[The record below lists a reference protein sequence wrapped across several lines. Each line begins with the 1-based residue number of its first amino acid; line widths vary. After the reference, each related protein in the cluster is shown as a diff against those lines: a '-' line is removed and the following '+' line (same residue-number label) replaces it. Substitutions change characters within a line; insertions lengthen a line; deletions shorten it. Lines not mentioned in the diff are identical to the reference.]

1 MRRYSPNN
9 NITNETNQ
17 TYTPKKD
24 ISPKENKNQTQTSN
38 SSKRTL
44 QSKKIILRNN
54 NTQSLN
60 NQIDKKD
67 MQRIEIGLSSDDNL
81 DNPKILEEKKNVIYS
96 IKEDENENE
105 NEKGYL
111 EDDLDDEDN
120 KKIYLRVIKRLEKTL
135 GIPVTGV
142 NLSGEFTENLE
153 IEEDLRP
160 ILISNILI
168 SKDNK
173 NPINNELNNNKIIN
187 DVNIS
192 NNNNYENIIYEDN
205 EEQIK
210 EEIKEKDYNKPIIIK
225 RPNQTENIN
234 DDEIRGNVN
243 IKENKYINNI
253 NNNQSKQ
260 INTRYNINQ
269 TSKDKKILDSTP
281 KKTNERINKT
291 VNNSYTK
298 NNPSKNVNENIYI
311 HQRNISY
318 ENSNQFLDKNQEQ
331 QIQSNSIL
339 NNNQQYSNN
348 NYNNYNYNPNENE
361 NEKKHIKSNS
371 SLASNQK
378 NHISKTI
385 PLTDNSVIIPDMQ
398 RGKDIFIKENES
410 ELNSGKVK
418 TQTYARGGKFNNVQS
433 TYVVYSTKD
442 KQKGFNKGNYPNIID
457 NKNKKMNTYSNDLIT
472 STPIKKNNMENKFE
486 QKNYSYNKN
495 INDNNDNLHTNNY
508 RFNSPNETSHR
519 QVNKINFDEYIDN
532 SKNKSLY
539 SSAIKKDRNYNNKTN
554 DRNSY
559 ENNYRNTNYNTV
571 NRNSVKSNKYYTYN
585 SRQDRSSFNSNQ
597 KYGNND
603 K

>member
-24 ISPKENKNQTQTSN
+24 ISLKENKNQAQTSN

-67 MQRIEIGLSSDDNL
+67 IQRIEIGLSNDDNL

-96 IKEDENENE
+96 IKEDENE

-225 RPNQTENIN
+225 RPNKTENIN

-281 KKTNERINKT
+281 KKTNERISKT

-298 NNPSKNVNENIYI
+298 NNPSKNVHENIYI

-339 NNNQQYSNN
+339 NNNQQNSNN
-348 NYNNYNYNPNENE
+348 NYNNYNYNSNENE

-378 NHISKTI
+378 NYISKTI

-418 TQTYARGGKFNNVQS
+418 TRTYARGGKFNNVQS

-442 KQKGFNKGNYPNIID
+442 KQKGFNKGNYPDIID

-495 INDNNDNLHTNNY
+495 IIDNNDNLHTNNY
-508 RFNSPNETSHR
+508 RFNSPNETSHK

-597 KYGNND
+597 TYGNNV

>member
-67 MQRIEIGLSSDDNL
+67 IQRIEIGLSNDDNL

-96 IKEDENENE
+96 IKEDENE

-234 DDEIRGNVN
+234 NNEIRGNVN

-260 INTRYNINQ
+260 INNTRYNINQ

-281 KKTNERINKT
+281 KKTNERISKT

-298 NNPSKNVNENIYI
+298 NNPSKNVNENVYI

-339 NNNQQYSNN
+339 NNNQQNSNN
-348 NYNNYNYNPNENE
+348 NYNNYNYNSNENE

-378 NHISKTI
+378 NYISKTI
-385 PLTDNSVIIPDMQ
+385 PLSDNSVIIPDMQ

-418 TQTYARGGKFNNVQS
+418 TRTYERGGKFNNVQS

-472 STPIKKNNMENKFE
+472 TPIKKNNMENKFE

-508 RFNSPNETSHR
+508 RFNSPNETSHK

-597 KYGNND
+597 TYGNND